1 MNDRGRAYCRR
12 GFTLVE
18 VLIGLLILGIAA
30 TATALTMQSAANFV
44 GENKMHV
51 DAIALTQETMEGLR
65 SLRYEE
71 ITSGGKMSD
80 DGRFSI
86 SWDIQPNTPEAGMK
100 AVEVSADW
108 VWKGNPRSYVIKTVY
123 SKITRN

>member
-1 MNDRGRAYCRR
+1 MTPSGAHGRA

-18 VLIGLLILGIAA
+18 VLVGLLVLGLAA

-44 GENKMHV
+44 GENAMHV
-51 DAIALTQETMEGLR
+51 DAIAHAQQTMEGLR

-71 ITSGGKMSD
+71 LSSGSKTSS

-86 SWDIQPNTPEAGMK
+86 SWDVEDDTPEPGMK
-100 AVEVSADW
+100 SVDVGADW
-108 VWKGNPRSYVIKTVY
+108 VWKGSPRSYVIRTVY

>member
-1 MNDRGRAYCRR
+1 MQMRDRCGSR

-18 VLIGLLILGIAA
+18 VLIGLVVLGMAA

-44 GENKMHV
+44 GENAMHI
-51 DAIALTQETMEGLR
+51 DAIAQAQETMEGLR
-65 SLRYEE
+65 ALRYEE
-71 ITSGGKMSD
+71 LASGSKTSA

-86 SWDIQPNTPEAGMK
+86 SWSVQQNTPEEGMK
-100 AVEVSADW
+100 AVDVSANW
-108 VWKGNPRSYVIKTVY
+108 LWKGRPRSYVISTVY